1 MSQLKRFSNFLKSF
15 ILYYYYVLFG
25 RLLKL
30 KPRKLLLALT
40 YQCNSRCIMCNIWQM
55 PKLRELSLKEWR
67 VLVKDPFLSNLRSLD
82 LTGGEALL
90 HPEFFAILSLFIN
103 NLPKLKKISL
113 VTNGFISKSGFKELE
128 KIVKLCQ
135 EKGID
140 LIISVSL
147 DDYAEGHQKIRG
159 VNRAFDRVKLSL
171 EKIRDLEKQY
181 SCLSLFVGVLLMRQN
196 LRTVK
201 HLTYWLKKH
210 AYQYTWQIVGFHD
223 TYVRNLDTEDFVNF
237 RSQDWPLL
245 NRFLK
250 KLAKPKHFLDFNAY
264 YWADILS
271 MYSKKNNRTTPCP
284 FLVDS
289 VVIDAYGQLYWCF
302 SSQAI
307 GQVFNQKTAKLNK
320 SLSEVFFESGN
331 LKKRREMR
339 KKDCLHCNSSCN
351 TYEAIRDQ
359 TFKFIY
365 FRLTGK
371 VFGS

>member
-1 MSQLKRFSNFLKSF
+1 MSQLKRFSSFLKSF

-25 RLLKL
+25 RLFKL

-55 PKLRELSLKEWR
+55 PKLRELSLKEWKI
-67 VLVKDPFLSNLRSLD
+67 LVRDPFLSNLRSLD

-90 HPEFFAILSLFIN
+90 HPEFSVILSLFIN

-113 VTNGFISKSGFKELE
+113 VTNGFISKSGFKKIE

-135 EKGID
+135 EKEIN

-147 DDYAEGHQKIRG
+147 DDYADGHQKIRG
-159 VNRAFDRVKLSL
+159 VSRAFDRVKLSL
-171 EKIRDLEKQY
+171 KKIRDLEKQY

-201 HLTYWLKKH
+201 RLTHWLEKH

-223 TYVRNLDTEDFVNF
+223 TYVRNLDTEDKVNF

-245 NRFLK
+245 IRFLK
-250 KLAKPKHFLDFNAY
+250 KIAKPKHFLDFNAY

-271 MYSKKNNRTTPCP
+271 MYSKKTNRSTPCP

-302 SSQAI
+302 SSQPI
-307 GQVFNQKTAKLNK
+307 GQVFDQKTTKLSK
-320 SLSEVFFESGN
+320 TLSEVFFKASN
-331 LKKRREMR
+331 FKKRQQMR
-339 KKDCLHCNSSCN
+339 KEDCLHCNSSCN

-359 TFKFIY
+359 AFKFIY

>member
-1 MSQLKRFSNFLKSF
+1 MSQLKRFSSFLKSF

-25 RLLKL
+25 RLFKL

-55 PKLRELSLKEWR
+55 PKLRELSLKEWKI
-67 VLVKDPFLSNLRSLD
+67 LVKDPFLSNLRSLD

-90 HPEFFAILSLFIN
+90 HPEFSVILSLFIN

-113 VTNGFISKSGFKELE
+113 VTNGFISKSGFKKLE

-135 EKGID
+135 EKEIN

-147 DDYAEGHQKIRG
+147 DDYADGHQKIRG
-159 VNRAFDRVKLSL
+159 VSRAFDRVKLSL
-171 EKIRDLEKQY
+171 KKIRDLEKQY

-201 HLTYWLKKH
+201 RLTHWLEKH

-223 TYVRNLDTEDFVNF
+223 TYVRNLDTEDKVNF

-245 NRFLK
+245 IRFLK
-250 KLAKPKHFLDFNAY
+250 KIAKPKHFLDFNAY

-271 MYSKKNNRTTPCP
+271 MYSKKTNRSTPCP

-302 SSQAI
+302 SSQPI
-307 GQVFNQKTAKLNK
+307 GQVFDQKTTKLSK
-320 SLSEVFFESGN
+320 TLSEVFFKASN
-331 LKKRREMR
+331 FKKRRQMR

-359 TFKFIY
+359 AFKFIY